1 MTFYLS
7 LIQNVISIP
16 TDYDWSDGS
25 MHSLSQ
31 TSLRLHGCCRLV
43 TSHRELEP
51 IVQLA
56 PQHLK
61 KYQKH
66 EDIQSEES
74 LSPPHPDIHQEA
86 EEEKVYL
93 YLSQLLGHLIIF
105 NISYFDL

>member
-31 TSLRLHGCCRLV
+31 TSLRLHGYCRLV

-56 PQHLK
+56 RKHLK
-61 KYQKH
+61 MHQKH
-66 EDIQSEES
+66 EDVQSEES
-74 LSPPHPDIHQEA
+74 FSPPHLTFIRKQKKRKSIFTCHSCWDI
-86 EEEKVYL
+86 
-93 YLSQLLGHLIIF
+93 
-105 NISYFDL
+105 